1 MLQHRPLSRAGSERG
16 LSEPKPIPWSSSQPG
31 ETASTFPNTPQRKT
45 RRRKKK
51 NLLERDYI
59 TAASQPVTSPSLGG
73 ALEARE
79 PEQRAGA
86 LQPHITTQ
94 RGMGNRH
101 LPPVQVP
108 HTLFQPLGLAETA
121 RALCPSP
128 NTRLPILSGWVLFLL

>member
-1 MLQHRPLSRAGSERG
+1 MLQHRPLSRAGSEQG
-16 LSEPKPIPWSSSQPG
+16 LSELRPIPRSSSQPG
-31 ETASTFPNTPQRKT
+31 ETASTFQHTTKEDQE
-45 RRRKKK
+45 KKEK

-94 RGMGNRH
+94 RGMGNLH

-108 HTLFQPLGLAETA
+108 HTLFQPLGLAEA
-121 RALCPSP
+121 AQALCPSP
-128 NTRLPILSGWVLFLL
+128 NTRLPILSVWVLFLL